1 MKHKR
6 VYHLSPIS
14 IGYLVHTLCHLSP
27 TSIGYLVHTFNV
39 DLSGYLVHTFN
50 VDLSETQ
57 AKRHN
62 YVLSL

>member
-39 DLSGYLVHTFN
+39 DLS
-50 VDLSETQ
+50 ETQ